1 MNNLVSYLFTQL
13 FFFSPIEEMKRMMK
27 KLDHWNSQ
35 ISSNDKLVRELQE
48 RERDMV
54 AAMDA
59 KDSQLAILKV
69 RLQEADQELRV
80 MQNKADELSAENERY
95 CYNYMSCYVVQWYLR
110 KANSHGTKGFVRY
123 SEVSAIGEE

>member
-1 MNNLVSYLFTQL
+1 
-13 FFFSPIEEMKRMMK
+13 MKRMMK

-69 RLQEADQELRV
+69 RLQEADQELHV
-80 MQNKADELSAENERY
+80 KHNKIDELSAENERY
-95 CYNYMSCYVVQWYLR
+95 CYNSMNYYVVFIEFNF
-110 KANSHGTKGFVRY
+110 NSIFKFF
-123 SEVSAIGEE
+123 

>member
-1 MNNLVSYLFTQL
+1 
-13 FFFSPIEEMKRMMK
+13 MMK

-48 RERDMV
+48 REKDMV

-69 RLQEADQELRV
+69 RLQEADQEMLV
-80 MQNKADELSAENERY
+80 KQNKIDELSAENERY
-95 CYNYMSCYVVQWYLR
+95 YNSTKCFIVFIKY
-110 KANSHGTKGFVRY
+110 NS
-123 SEVSAIGEE
+123 

>member
-1 MNNLVSYLFTQL
+1 
-13 FFFSPIEEMKRMMK
+13 MKRMMK

-80 MQNKADELSAENERY
+80 MQNKVDELSAENERY
-95 CYNYMSCYVVQWYLR
+95 CYNYIGYVVFMNSISSLLSKFLNSFSLIQIYL
-110 KANSHGTKGFVRY
+110 KVLKTLHNNYVKMNSLISKLLL
-123 SEVSAIGEE
+123 SN

>member
-1 MNNLVSYLFTQL
+1 
-13 FFFSPIEEMKRMMK
+13 MKRMMK

-48 RERDMV
+48 REKDMV

-80 MQNKADELSAENERY
+80 KLTKIDELSAENERY
-95 CYNYMSCYVVQWYLR
+95 YCNCTNYYCVVFIEC
-110 KANSHGTKGFVRY
+110 NSKPNFRI
-123 SEVSAIGEE
+123 A

>member
-1 MNNLVSYLFTQL
+1 
-13 FFFSPIEEMKRMMK
+13 MMK

-48 RERDMV
+48 REKDMV

-69 RLQEADQELRV
+69 RLQEADQAMLV
-80 MQNKADELSAENERY
+80 KQNKIDELSAENERY
-95 CYNYMSCYVVQWYLR
+95 YNLFYEMLNCIYKMQ
-110 KANSHGTKGFVRY
+110 F
-123 SEVSAIGEE
+123 

>member
-1 MNNLVSYLFTQL
+1 
-13 FFFSPIEEMKRMMK
+13 MKRMMK

-48 RERDMV
+48 REKDMV

-69 RLQEADQELRV
+69 RLQEADQAMLV
-80 MQNKADELSAENERY
+80 KQNKIDELSAENERY
-95 CYNYMSCYVVQWYLR
+95 YYNSVKCYVVFIL
-110 KANSHGTKGFVRY
+110 
-123 SEVSAIGEE
+123 

>member
-1 MNNLVSYLFTQL
+1 MNNLASYLFTQL
-13 FFFSPIEEMKRMMK
+13 LFFFFPIKEMKRMMK

-80 MQNKADELSAENERY
+80 MQNKVDELSAENERY
-95 CYNYMSCYVVQWYLR
+95 C
-110 KANSHGTKGFVRY
+110 
-123 SEVSAIGEE
+123 

>member
-1 MNNLVSYLFTQL
+1 
-13 FFFSPIEEMKRMMK
+13 MKRMMK

-35 ISSNDKLVRELQE
+35 ISNNDKFVRELQE
-48 RERDMV
+48 REKDMM

-80 MQNKADELSAENERY
+80 KQNKIDELSAENER
-95 CYNYMSCYVVQWYLR
+95 
-110 KANSHGTKGFVRY
+110 
-123 SEVSAIGEE
+123 

>member
-1 MNNLVSYLFTQL
+1 MVVFNKTFLYIYYIVICLLSYL
-13 FFFSPIEEMKRMMK
+13 IIEMKRMMK

-48 RERDMV
+48 RENDMV

-80 MQNKADELSAENERY
+80 KHMKIDELSVENER
-95 CYNYMSCYVVQWYLR
+95 
-110 KANSHGTKGFVRY
+110 
-123 SEVSAIGEE
+123 